1 MPALLPAYHAA
12 SRGTRQPAA
21 VLSSRQS
28 FLWKK
33 NLTPCAACARKLLT
47 HRVCC
52 GEVAQLGE
60 HRLRKAGVE
69 GSNPFFSTTNFQ
81 RARKLSACE
90 PFSVAV
96 SVSAACSIS
105 VRKISPC
112 QQWAGSV
119 CALPAFFILMTSKQ
133 LLTGVL
139 LEDFQFEMLCVS
151 NYTACRFAEKRG
163 FSAHSGQG
171 GAVPPPRVS
180 PFSKLKHSNR
190 LIGSGPVEYRPDR
203 GRIVNVKLQFT
214 KNGKSVLKLDRMQ
227 KKNDFL

>member
-90 PFSVAV
+90 PFFVAAIGGT
-96 SVSAACSIS
+96 SLPRSAGNN
-105 VRKISPC
+105 VFNFRKINFP
-112 QQWAGSV
+112 
-119 CALPAFFILMTSKQ
+119 LPYSSGQEAFVRFLPFFILMARPVVTKSI
-133 LLTGVL
+133 L
-139 LEDFQFEMLCVS
+139 FFIVS
-151 NYTACRFAEKRG
+151 ISSAVRLFSLSTLAPNY
-163 FSAHSGQG
+163 
-171 GAVPPPRVS
+171 
-180 PFSKLKHSNR
+180 
-190 LIGSGPVEYRPDR
+190 
-203 GRIVNVKLQFT
+203 GRIYGQKYIMSVKKFEPSRCNHTGRLAFGDT
-214 KNGKSVLKLDRMQ
+214 TGTMPERGKGYGG
-227 KKNDFL
+227 N